1 MALATTDTVVPGDVV
16 TGDQVR
22 AIIDIL
28 GLRDDIALK
37 DIQRIEIAPTAVIV
51 TTLLCDGDGKHY
63 RAGSDIAKTVTTL
76 PIRWA

>member
-1 MALATTDTVVPGDVV
+1 MALATTDALVPGGVV

-22 AIIDIL
+22 AIVDIL
-28 GLRDDIALK
+28 GMQDVGFE

-63 RAGSDIAKTVTTL
+63 LAGGDIAKTVTTL